1 MPITAVVEKN
11 AYDAA
16 LENFDLAADA
26 LELEDDVRTMIKY
39 PERVLTVVLPVR
51 MDDGKIHGFQ
61 GYRVQHSTSRGPAKG
76 GIRYHPNVTLDEVK
90 ALATWMTWKCA
101 VVNIPFGGGKGGVTC
116 NPKEMSKIEL
126 ERLTRRYAS
135 AILPLIGPA
144 QDIPAPDVY
153 TDSRV
158 MSWIMDTYS
167 MTKGYPIP
175 GVVTGK
181 PIALGGSLGRNE
193 ATGRGVYNTLE
204 SACEHL
210 GIPMKGAT
218 VVVQGF
224 GNAGSVA
231 AHLLDSN
238 QAYVIAVSDSKG
250 CIYNR
255 DGLDIPK
262 LMLHKE
268 KTGSVAGFP
277 ASESITPEQLLSLQC
292 DILIPAALENAV
304 DGENAPNVHA
314 KIVAEAANGPLTPE
328 ADRILEGKGVFI
340 IPDILCNAGGV
351 TVSYFEWVQD
361 EQHLFWEAQDVYNR
375 LERVMKTSF
384 NDVLK
389 IHMVHKVGMR
399 TAANMLGIS
408 RVAEAT
414 RLRGLYP

>member
-16 LENFDLAADA
+16 MENFDLAADA
-26 LELEDDVRTMIKY
+26 LELDDDVRSMIKY
-39 PERVLTVVLPVR
+39 PERILTVVLPVR
-51 MDDGKIHGFQ
+51 MDNGKIHCFQ
-61 GYRVQHSTSRGPAKG
+61 GFRVQHSTARGPAKG
-76 GIRYHPNVTLDEVK
+76 GIRYHPNVTVDEVK

-116 NPKEMSKIEL
+116 NPKKMSLVEI

-153 TDSRV
+153 TNSQV
-158 MSWIMDTYS
+158 MAWIMDTYS

-193 ATGRGVYNTLE
+193 ATGRGVFNTLQ

-210 GIPMKGAT
+210 QIPMKGAK

-224 GNAGSVA
+224 GNAGSIA
-231 AHLLDSN
+231 AQLLDSN
-238 QAYVIAVSDSKG
+238 QACVIAVSDSKG

-255 DGLDIPK
+255 NGIDIPK
-262 LMLHKE
+262 LILHKE
-268 KTGSVAGFP
+268 KTGSVVGFP
-277 ASESITPEQLLSLQC
+277 ASESITPEQLLSLEC
-292 DILIPAALENAV
+292 EILVPAALENAV
-304 DGENAPNVHA
+304 QGENAPSVRA
-314 KIVAEAANGPLTPE
+314 KIIAEAANGPLTPE
-328 ADRILEGKGVFI
+328 ADRILEAKGVFI

-375 LERVMKTSF
+375 LEHVMKTSF
-384 NDVLK
+384 SDVLK
-389 IHMVHKVGMR
+389 IHLVHKVGMR

-414 RLRGLYP
+414 KLRGLYP